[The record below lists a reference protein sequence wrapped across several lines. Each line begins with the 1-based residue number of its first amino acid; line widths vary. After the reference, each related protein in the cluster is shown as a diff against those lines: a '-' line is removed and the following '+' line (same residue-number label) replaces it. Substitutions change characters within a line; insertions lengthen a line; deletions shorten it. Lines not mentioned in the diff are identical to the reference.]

1 MYDSG
6 NKKAAFDYVR
16 AAYAKGQLSGM
27 DQLNYFGFCDNI
39 YRKDYKNYYQCIAGA
54 DSMIRICESN
64 KGLKKIQFQYIIAY
78 NNKAD
83 ALMSLGDYL
92 GAYDCYYQA
101 KKLAQ
106 ECSDPCGLSKYS
118 YSLSMVLFK
127 QQKYKESAHYFNE
140 TFEEV
145 SKCQE
150 DFGVFYKKQELLD
163 NLGLCYYHNNQFDTA
178 VYYYDW
184 ALKYIDSNA
193 SKFPKKNR
201 IAFVTA
207 KAVIYGN
214 LADIYNA
221 HGQKD
226 TAIALLRKSISV
238 NLQKECS
245 NTDAEIDQI
254 KLANLYFETGRSA
267 ALQELLNDIRAE
279 LDSLPQQSVS
289 LNWNKLMWERL
300 AAENKLSEAF
310 PYILKYVQINDSITK
325 QNDLLVASDIE
336 GRIKSQE
343 RIYQLGLLNKKAYNQ
358 RVYLIVVSM
367 AAILSVILIIIIL
380 QNATRTRRNLV
391 LLTSLNDKINHQ
403 KAALEKALSEVE
415 QRERDKTRILR
426 SVAHDVMNPISAIM
440 ALTDILQSDSG
451 MGEEENKEILSL
463 IKQSCENSI
472 ALSRDILEAA
482 IILDP
487 NTLKKDWTNINELV
501 HSSVELLHYKA
512 SAKHQKIVTNFGKSN
527 INAFVNK
534 EKIWRVLNNLIG
546 NAIKFSFEHTT
557 IEVSVKQL
565 DPSGKEVV
573 ADRGSVFDGADKVLI
588 TVKDSGVGIPD
599 KHKPLV
605 FDMFTEAKTQGT
617 AGEHAHGLGL
627 SISQQIAKAHGG
639 HISFESKE
647 GVGTTFYFE
656 FPLND
661 AMPTVG
667 A

>member
-1 MYDSG
+1 
-6 NKKAAFDYVR
+6 
-16 AAYAKGQLSGM
+16 
-27 DQLNYFGFCDNI
+27 
-39 YRKDYKNYYQCIAGA
+39 
-54 DSMIRICESN
+54 
-64 KGLKKIQFQYIIAY
+64 
-78 NNKAD
+78 
-83 ALMSLGDYL
+83 
-92 GAYDCYYQA
+92 
-101 KKLAQ
+101 
-106 ECSDPCGLSKYS
+106 
-118 YSLSMVLFK
+118 
-127 QQKYKESAHYFNE
+127 
-140 TFEEV
+140 
-145 SKCQE
+145 
-150 DFGVFYKKQELLD
+150 
-163 NLGLCYYHNNQFDTA
+163 
-178 VYYYDW
+178 
-184 ALKYIDSNA
+184 
-193 SKFPKKNR
+193 
-201 IAFVTA
+201 
-207 KAVIYGN
+207 
-214 LADIYNA
+214 
-221 HGQKD
+221 
-226 TAIALLRKSISV
+226 
-238 NLQKECS
+238 
-245 NTDAEIDQI
+245 
-254 KLANLYFETGRSA
+254 
-267 ALQELLNDIRAE
+267 
-279 LDSLPQQSVS
+279 
-289 LNWNKLMWERL
+289 
-300 AAENKLSEAF
+300 
-310 PYILKYVQINDSITK
+310 
-325 QNDLLVASDIE
+325 
-336 GRIKSQE
+336 
-343 RIYQLGLLNKKAYNQ
+343 
-358 RVYLIVVSM
+358 
-367 AAILSVILIIIIL
+367 
-380 QNATRTRRNLV
+380 
-391 LLTSLNDKINHQ
+391 
-403 KAALEKALSEVE
+403 
-415 QRERDKTRILR
+415 
-426 SVAHDVMNPISAIM
+426 MNPISAIM

-463 IKQSCENSI
+463 IKQSCEHSI